1 MGGRIVMLSV
11 LIVDDEPN
19 VREGLKNI
27 ILWNDYGYEVCGLGK
42 DGDDGLDKI
51 KELNPDLVLIDIK
64 MPGRTG
70 IEVIKE
76 AKQNGFKG
84 KFIIISGYS
93 DFQYTK
99 EAVKYGVKSYILKP
113 IDEDELIEMII
124 TIKNEID
131 EEAEKEKTRQKGEEL
146 IRTHN
151 LKQLILGDDTFV
163 NDKLRAEFN
172 EYKNINV
179 VLLDTHIENK
189 EEYDID
195 YLREIVKSK
204 LKGLLETEVMEVD
217 NLIIIVYRNIDIR
230 QVMLS
235 LNKIYISLNSLEGIS
250 SFIAL
255 GKKVKGIDNIADSY
269 KDAKEIMNK
278 KFNYYEYGIVSSE
291 IIDNE
296 IIKNKEFISFSN
308 IYSFVE
314 INDLEKLQ
322 QAIKNN
328 EEYIRYQEYT
338 EKRIKSLAIQVYL
351 ELKDKV
357 INDYKIKKQ
366 NMMINEEVIEAVYS
380 KGTLKETM
388 NWLLNEFKFIA
399 QLICNNSADSSMK
412 RVVKYVEKN
421 YYRDL
426 KLELLAE
433 IFNYNSAYLG
443 KAFKNYTGENFNT
456 YLDKI
461 RIEEAKKYLVN
472 DKLKVYE
479 VCEKVGY
486 KNIDYFHSKFKKY
499 VGTSPLNYKKI
510 SKIYN

>member
-235 LNKIYISLNSLEGIS
+235 LNKIYSSLNSLEGVS

-278 KFNYYEYGIVSSE
+278 KFNYYEYGI
-291 IIDNE
+291 D
-296 IIKNKEFISFSN
+296 
-308 IYSFVE
+308 
-314 INDLEKLQ
+314 
-322 QAIKNN
+322 
-328 EEYIRYQEYT
+328 R
-338 EKRIKSLAIQVYL
+338 KS
-351 ELKDKV
+351 
-357 INDYKIKKQ
+357 
-366 NMMINEEVIEAVYS
+366 
-380 KGTLKETM
+380 
-388 NWLLNEFKFIA
+388 
-399 QLICNNSADSSMK
+399 
-412 RVVKYVEKN
+412 VV
-421 YYRDL
+421 
-426 KLELLAE
+426 
-433 IFNYNSAYLG
+433 
-443 KAFKNYTGENFNT
+443 
-456 YLDKI
+456 
-461 RIEEAKKYLVN
+461 
-472 DKLKVYE
+472 
-479 VCEKVGY
+479 
-486 KNIDYFHSKFKKY
+486 
-499 VGTSPLNYKKI
+499 
-510 SKIYN
+510 